1 MKMKKRTKTKTVTG
15 LPRSERRGRAN
26 PPYVPSN
33 LYLALRRESDGRM
46 ANQECCA
53 LAQEAQRGGD
63 DCFQEE
69 EED

>member
-33 LYLALRRESDGRM
+33 LALRESDGRM
-46 ANQECCA
+46 ANQEFCA